1 MELVEAGAEAEAEAE
16 AEAAEPV
23 ALVLVLFLVLALVA
37 RKLALSGPT
46 EALAAGPR
54 ALELE
59 LDSCEW
65 LLELR
70 ECRAGTEC
78 RASDVELGRRAC
90 CFSRRAAL
98 AKLLSRGSAPRVLE

>member
-1 MELVEAGAEAEAEAE
+1 MELVEAGAEAE

-37 RKLALSGPT
+37 GLSRKLALSGPT